1 MSGKDSSRRIAA
13 LVNRVEGAEFTVAA
27 MRGTKWEQTMA
38 AGRYAAAVLALH
50 GAVQYTQVPQAA
62 RGFYGADRT
71 KIENL
76 KQHLGSMTRVA
87 VIRRMVVLRD
97 LMVAHQEALENNKFE
112 KMEKAFDRYIRME
125 RRECERLARI
135 LPDIDEPIDVLL
147 DRHVPGLRYRHL
159 AAIQR
164 AITPVCMDAQYQQSH
179 VEPDLRFILSH
190 ERQKKLGNLMMD
202 RMGLDRRQ
210 VQVVWGSGRPMI
222 RGHGADVKLVVRW
235 RGVDFT
241 WMVMDLVH
249 EAAGHGVYRQS
260 EPRAAEW
267 RGTCAG
273 MVPDAMADEVP
284 ALMIEHFIARSRG
297 FAGFLHKA
305 MTDADVNPNN
315 LTADDIFRRMQV
327 NARGTSRVE
336 ADLKTYP
343 LHTMQRIRLVRELI
357 SGCKEAADFPRLWK
371 WLDADFCLPYPRSD
385 IDGIM
390 GDVQMFTGYMGYFGA
405 YLPALM
411 AAANAFEKMGRDVP
425 DWERR
430 LGEGDFEPVRKWMKA
445 HIHDRGGTFTPDTDP
460 AAFVRHMSA
469 KYSPRPRAG
478 FMLPPAP

>member
-13 LVNRVEGAEFTVAA
+13 LANRVEGEEFTVAT
-27 MRGTKWEQTMA
+27 MRGTKWEQAMA

-50 GAVQYTQVPQAA
+50 DALQYTQVPRAT
-62 RGFYGADRT
+62 RGFHGADWV
-71 KIENL
+71 KIQNL

-97 LMVAHQEALENNKFE
+97 LIAAHQDALENNKFE

-125 RRECERLARI
+125 RRECERLARV

-147 DRHVPGLRYRHL
+147 DRHVPGLRYKHL

-164 AITPVCMDAQYQQSH
+164 AITPVCMDAQYVQNQ
-179 VEPDLRFILSH
+179 VEPDLRFILSP
-190 ERQKKLGNLMMD
+190 ERQRALGNLLMD
-202 RMGLDRRQ
+202 RMGFDRRQ
-210 VQVVWGSGRPMI
+210 AQVVWDGGRPMI

-235 RGVDFT
+235 RGADFT

-249 EAAGHGVYRQS
+249 EAAGHGVYRQA
-260 EPRAAEW
+260 EPRAEEW
-267 RGTCAG
+267 RGTSAA
-273 MVPDAMADEVP
+273 MVPDAVADEVP
-284 ALMIEHFIARSRG
+284 ALMMEHFIARTRG
-297 FAGFLHKA
+297 FAGFMHKA
-305 MTDADVNPNN
+305 MTDADVNPNK
-315 LTADDIFRRMQV
+315 LTADEIFRRMQV
-327 NARGTSRVE
+327 NARGWSRVE

-357 SGCKEAADFPRLWK
+357 SGRKEAADFPRLWK
-371 WLDADFCLPYPRSD
+371 WIDSDFGLQYPRTD
-385 IDGIM
+385 IDGIL

-425 DWERR
+425 DWEKR
-430 LGEGDFEPVRKWMKA
+430 LGEGDYEPVRKWMKA
-445 HIHDRGGTFTPDTDP
+445 HIHDRGGTFRPNTDP
-460 AAFVRHMSA
+460 EAFVRYMRSRYA
-469 KYSPRPRAG
+469 SRPQVSFR
-478 FMLPPAP
+478 MPPAP